1 MATGKKNTAKK
12 GTAKNDIA
20 ANKQKALENA
30 LAILEKQYGKG
41 AVMRLGD
48 NAAKLDIDV
57 MPTGCFEL
65 DEALG
70 IGGLPRGRI
79 IEIFGPESSGKTTVA
94 LQIIAAAQKAGGTAA
109 FVDAEHALDA
119 SYAKALGV
127 DIDNI
132 FVSQPNTGEEG
143 LEVAEKLVSSGAI
156 DIVVIDSVAALVPK
170 AEIEGLI
177 GDSHVGVQ
185 ARLMS
190 QALRKLAGAAS
201 QSNTVAI
208 FINQLREKIGVVYG
222 NPETTAGGKALKFYA
237 SVRIDVRK
245 GEKLMA
251 GDMQVGNKTKIKIVK
266 NKVAPPFRTAD
277 VEIYF
282 GEGISKTSSTLNA
295 AIQHGII
302 TKSGAWFAYNGENI
316 AQGRENARL
325 YLKNNPDILD
335 EIEQKII
342 KLTRKD
348 DEKND
353 EDKNTG
359 NAESMPDAINM
370 SEDDLLEDM
379 IEDDIEEIIE

>member
-1 MATGKKNTAKK
+1 MAISKKTVSKKEAAKKDNTA
-12 GTAKNDIA
+12 NR
-20 ANKQKALENA
+20 QRALDNA

-48 NAAKLDIDV
+48 DASKFDVEV

-79 IEIFGPESSGKTTVA
+79 IEVFGPESSGKTTVA
-94 LQIIAAAQKAGGTAA
+94 LQIIAAAQKEGGMAA
-109 FVDAEHALDA
+109 FVDAEHALDPT
-119 SYAKALGV
+119 YAKALGV
-127 DIDNI
+127 NTENI
-132 FVSQPNTGEEG
+132 FISQPNTGEEG
-143 LEVAEKLVSSGAI
+143 LEVAEKLISSGAL

-201 QSNTVAI
+201 QSNTVVI
-208 FINQLREKIGVVYG
+208 FINQLRDKIGVVYG

-237 SVRIDVRK
+237 TIRMDIRK
-245 GEKLMA
+245 GERLMA
-251 GDMQVGNKTKIKIVK
+251 GDTQIGNKTKIKIVK
-266 NKVAPPFRTAD
+266 NKVAPPFRTAE
-277 VEIYF
+277 VEIYY

-295 AIQHGII
+295 AIAYGLI
-302 TKSGAWFAYNGENI
+302 TKSGAWFAYNGTNI

-325 YLKNNPDILD
+325 YLKDNPDFLEELEQ
-335 EIEQKII
+335 EIY
-342 KLTRKD
+342 KLTHESD
-348 DEKND
+348 DEEEINTSNPTSEA
-353 EDKNTG
+353 EDLL
-359 NAESMPDAINM
+359 D
-370 SEDDLLEDM
+370 DDL
-379 IEDDIEEIIE
+379 IEDLMDDDID

>member
-1 MATGKKNTAKK
+1 MATGKKSGSKK
-12 GTAKNDIA
+12 DGNKKDTA

-30 LAILEKQYGKG
+30 LAIIEKEYGKG

-48 NAAKLDIDV
+48 NASKLDIDV

-94 LQIIAAAQKAGGTAA
+94 LQIIASAQKAGGTAA
-109 FVDAEHALDA
+109 FIDAEHALDA
-119 SYAKALGV
+119 TYAKALGV

-132 FVSQPNTGEEG
+132 FVCQPNTGEEG
-143 LEVAEKLVSSGAI
+143 LEVAEKLISSGAL

-177 GDSHVGVQ
+177 GDAHVGVQ

-190 QALRKLAGAAS
+190 QALRKLAGASS

-208 FINQLREKIGVVYG
+208 FINQLRDKIGVSYG
-222 NPETTAGGKALKFYA
+222 NPETTAGGKALKFY
-237 SVRIDVRK
+237 SSIRIDVRK

-251 GDMQVGNKTKIKIVK
+251 GDTQIGNKTKIKIVK
-266 NKVAPPFRTAD
+266 NKVAPPFRTAE
-277 VEIYF
+277 VEMYY

-295 AIQHGII
+295 ALKHGLI
-302 TKSGAWFAYNGENI
+302 TKSGTWFAYNGNNI

-325 YLKNNPDILD
+325 YLKNNPEIL
-335 EIEQKII
+335 EELEQKII
-342 KLTRKD
+342 KINQKD
-348 DEKND
+348 DDEIKAEKNTENDTNETVTETENSFD
-353 EDKNTG
+353 E
-359 NAESMPDAINM
+359 ESI
-370 SEDDLLEDM
+370 ED
-379 IEDDIEEIIE
+379 IEDDN